1 MAITLA
7 EAQTNTQDDIDFA
20 IIDELRR
27 YSWLL
32 DQVTWDDVVN
42 PSGGGATLTYG
53 YTRLIAPRGASWR
66 PYNENYTADAAT
78 RQRFT
83 VDLSPLGGTYQL
95 DRVLAH
101 LGPRATDEMA
111 FQVSELLT
119 GVRMKFSEEIIRG
132 DVSNNPDMDAEDS
145 GAGSAGF
152 DGLDVSLAGTVTEL
166 GADETPGEGDASGS
180 DWTAVNSDQDA
191 FDAIERLEEMLSLLN
206 GQPGAI
212 MTNRHGMIKLSSI
225 GRRAG
230 YLTESEDAMGRRIT
244 TFAGIPIVD
253 LGDTNDSAGSA
264 EPIIPTEGRT
274 IGDDTEETSGVTD
287 IYAVRFGMN
296 AFHGVSVAG
305 PLVRQWEPDW
315 DTSGAVKTGEV
326 EMGPVAMVLKNTRT
340 AGVLRNVKVR

>member
-7 EAQTNTQDDIDFA
+7 EAQTNTQDDVDFA

-32 DQVTWDDVVN
+32 DQVTWDDCVN

-53 YTRLIAPRGASWR
+53 YTRLVNPRPAAWR
-66 PYNENYTADAAT
+66 AFNSEYDHDAAT
-78 RQRFT
+78 RERHT
-83 VDLSPLGGTYQL
+83 VDLSPLGGTYEL

-132 DVSNNPDMDAEDS
+132 DMSGNGERDAEDS
-145 GAGSAGF
+145 SGEAGF
-152 DGLDVSLAGTVTEL
+152 DGLDVSLAGTITEVN
-166 GADETPGEGDASGS
+166 ADEATNWASINEDS
-180 DWTAVNSDQDA
+180 DA
-191 FDAIERLEEMLSLLN
+191 FNAIEDLEGMLSLLN
-206 GQPGAI
+206 LQPSAI
-212 MTNRHGMIKLSSI
+212 LTNRRGAIKLSSI

-244 TFAGIPIVD
+244 TFAGVPIVD
-253 LGDTNDSAGSA
+253 LGDTNSAAGSA
-264 EPIIPTEGRT
+264 EPIIPVESRT
-274 IGDDTEETSGVTD
+274 IGDDTEPTENVTD

-296 AFHGVSVAG
+296 GFHGVSTAG

-315 DTSGAVKTGEV
+315 ETAGAVKRGEV
-326 EMGPVAMVLKNTRT
+326 EMGPVAMVLKNTRA
-340 AGVLRNVKVR
+340 AGVLRNVVLR